1 MTDNERLA
9 VLKKNLQQMATT
21 NDELLI
27 HLLQQSGRRFEIM
40 GIKDDGTMPYED
52 ALIDMAAYLFRHRAK
67 NADDT
72 EMPRFLRKE
81 LNDLKLHQ
89 QGSEASA

>member
-1 MTDNERLA
+1 MTENERLA

-40 GIKDDGTMPYED
+40 GIKDDGTMPY
-52 ALIDMAAYLFRHRAK
+52 
-67 NADDT
+67 
-72 EMPRFLRKE
+72 
-81 LNDLKLHQ
+81 
-89 QGSEASA
+89 